1 MSSAPRSIKNT
12 STTSDDFAHQQPY
25 ELSATMAELPT
36 EISIV
41 TLNCWGLKYISKLRR
56 ERLLEIGRQLA
67 IADPQPQIVALQE
80 CFCHEDYLTI
90 RRETRYILP
99 YGKFYFAGAF
109 GGGLAI
115 LSKWPIEESTMFR
128 YPLNGRPTAFWR
140 GDWYVGKGVACA
152 KIRYGPGPKHII
164 EVFNTHTHAPYESGP
179 KDSYI
184 CHRTSQSWEISK
196 LLRGAAERGHLVLG
210 LGDFNMLPL
219 SLEHQIVTSHAP
231 VRDVWRILH
240 PDSSVGPAHHHA
252 EKARGRPVPTAEFN
266 ILENCATSDGPFNTW
281 RWLPKQ
287 QKRLGIGKPEV
298 TVDPST
304 PDLRGKRLDYIFAG
318 AGDVVANGG
327 GWVVK
332 RAAVG
337 MMMRHPELG
346 CSLSDHFAVEATLK
360 FVPLKQQ
367 HNNNNSPFS
376 DTHQTIKPTTTLLND
391 PDNHLIQTGT
401 YLQEPSSQGTSIA
414 EADANTETDDNLSYT
429 KQLLTFNSPPP
440 RLPPSGYDQILS
452 LIHKYVARERS
463 QLKWRAYHFF
473 AWLGVSIGCL
483 VAVWFVPRNFVAF
496 ILMLVS
502 TLGLVGG
509 TLDGLMSLLFFRSEL
524 RALKEY
530 EFEILTAKALAEGKT
545 PVVQQAGT
553 EEDVDAGKQW

>member
-1 MSSAPRSIKNT
+1 
-12 STTSDDFAHQQPY
+12 
-25 ELSATMAELPT
+25 MADLPT
-36 EISIV
+36 EINIV

-140 GDWYVGKGVACA
+140 GDWYVGKGIACA
-152 KIRYGPGPKHII
+152 KIRYGSGPKHII
-164 EVFNTHTHAPYESGP
+164 EVFNTHTHAPYESGTP
-179 KDSYI
+179 KDSYV
-184 CHRTSQSWEISK
+184 CHRTAQSWEMSK

-210 LGDFNMLPL
+210 LGDFNMLPM
-219 SLEHQIVTSHAP
+219 SLEHHIVTAHAP
-231 VRDVWRILH
+231 VHDVWRVLH
-240 PDSSVGPAHHHA
+240 PDSSVGPAHHPP
-252 EKARGRPVPTAEFN
+252 EKARNVPVPTAQEN
-266 ILENCATSDGPFNTW
+266 ILKNCATSDGPFNTW
-281 RWLPKQ
+281 RWLPKH
-287 QKRLGIGKPEV
+287 QKKLGIGKPVV

-318 AGDVVANGG
+318 TGDVAANGG

-367 HNNNNSPFS
+367 QHHNSNNNNNNSPFS
-376 DTHQTIKPTTTLLND
+376 DTHQTVVKPTTTVLND
-391 PDNHLIQTGT
+391 ADNHLIQTGT
-401 YLQEPSSQGTSIA
+401 YLHEASSQGTSIA
-414 EADANTETDDNLSYT
+414 EADTNVDADDSLSYT
-429 KQLLTFNSPPP
+429 KQLAAFNSPPP
-440 RLPPSGYDQILS
+440 RLPPSSYDQILS
-452 LIHKYVARERS
+452 LIHKYVAREES
-463 QLKWRAYHFF
+463 QLRWRAYHFF
-473 AWLGVSIGCL
+473 AWLGVSVGCL

-545 PVVQQAGT
+545 PVVQHAGT
-553 EEDVDAGKQW
+553 EEDGDDSKQW